1 MIICF
6 VLLRSRASGR
16 SWRVF
21 RRRGRPSP
29 RGNQPGAEDE
39 KTLRV
44 TLHADD
50 ATHRY
55 VAIHLRSLEGTC
67 VGRLWLEGM
76 TQVQRVTARDMGREV
91 TAEDLCT
98 MDGGYVKAALRMDS
112 VPRGW
117 PIILITDGQNTQ
129 KAGKLRKN
137 WHAVETH
144 ATAYADLVLAVRSAY
159 FIGNPA
165 SSFSANVV
173 MIRRALGAAP
183 TSTNLRV
190 MDFPRPGSYNEQFA

>member
-1 MIICF
+1 MPTTRQVAALGCYI
-6 VLLRSRASGR
+6 VASTLL
-16 SWRVF
+16 VV
-21 RRRGRPSP
+21 
-29 RGNQPGAEDE
+29 
-39 KTLRV
+39 TLRV
-44 TLHADD
+44 GPDPG
-50 ATHRY
+50 
-55 VAIHLRSLEGTC
+55 E
-67 VGRLWLEGM
+67 
-76 TQVQRVTARDMGREV
+76 
-91 TAEDLCT
+91 
-98 MDGGYVKAALRMDS
+98 
-112 VPRGW
+112 
-117 PIILITDGQNTQ
+117 

>member
-1 MIICF
+1 M
-6 VLLRSRASGR
+6 
-16 SWRVF
+16 
-21 RRRGRPSP
+21 
-29 RGNQPGAEDE
+29 
-39 KTLRV
+39 
-44 TLHADD
+44 D
-50 ATHRY
+50 A
-55 VAIHLRSLEGTC
+55 
-67 VGRLWLEGM
+67 
-76 TQVQRVTARDMGREV
+76 
-91 TAEDLCT
+91 
-98 MDGGYVKAALRMDS
+98 

-117 PIILITDGQNTQ
+117 PVLLVHDGQNKQ
-129 KAGKLRKN
+129 KVGKLRKN

-190 MDFPRPGSYNEQFA
+190 MDFPRPGSFNEQFA

>member
-1 MIICF
+1 MLITISILKRGTDGRLTCP
-6 VLLRSRASGR
+6 RSAESPR
-16 SWRVF
+16 SAATSS
-21 RRRGRPSP
+21 RRRS
-29 RGNQPGAEDE
+29 
-39 KTLRV
+39 
-44 TLHADD
+44 
-50 ATHRY
+50 
-55 VAIHLRSLEGTC
+55 
-67 VGRLWLEGM
+67 
-76 TQVQRVTARDMGREV
+76 
-91 TAEDLCT
+91 
-98 MDGGYVKAALRMDS
+98 YVKAALRMDA

-190 MDFPRPGSYNEQFA
+190 MDFPRPGSFNEQFA

>member
-1 MIICF
+1 M
-6 VLLRSRASGR
+6 
-16 SWRVF
+16 
-21 RRRGRPSP
+21 
-29 RGNQPGAEDE
+29 
-39 KTLRV
+39 
-44 TLHADD
+44 
-50 ATHRY
+50 
-55 VAIHLRSLEGTC
+55 
-67 VGRLWLEGM
+67 
-76 TQVQRVTARDMGREV
+76 
-91 TAEDLCT
+91 TAEDLCS
-98 MDGGYVKAALRMDS
+98 MDGAYVKAALRMDA

-144 ATAYADLVLAVRSAY
+144 ATAYADLVLAVQSAY

-190 MDFPRPGSYNEQFA
+190 MDFPRPGSFNERFA

>member
-1 MIICF
+1 M
-6 VLLRSRASGR
+6 
-16 SWRVF
+16 
-21 RRRGRPSP
+21 
-29 RGNQPGAEDE
+29 
-39 KTLRV
+39 
-44 TLHADD
+44 
-50 ATHRY
+50 
-55 VAIHLRSLEGTC
+55 
-67 VGRLWLEGM
+67 EGM
-76 TQVQRVTARDMGREV
+76 TQVQRVTARHMGRDV
-91 TAEDLCT
+91 TEEDLCT
-98 MDGGYVKAALRMDS
+98 MDGAYVKAALRMDA
-112 VPRGW
+112 VPKGW

-173 MIRRALGAAP
+173 MIRRALGASV

>member
-1 MIICF
+1 MPTTRRVAALGCYI
-6 VLLRSRASGR
+6 VASTLL
-16 SWRVF
+16 VV
-21 RRRGRPSP
+21 
-29 RGNQPGAEDE
+29 
-39 KTLRV
+39 TLRV
-44 TLHADD
+44 GPDPGGGGVVQHQRLFEKFQ
-50 ATHRY
+50 ATEPFVGVVVEKY
-55 VAIHLRSLEGTC
+55 QATKPLRIAYDPVMCS
-67 VGRLWLEGM
+67 
-76 TQVQRVTARDMGREV
+76 
-91 TAEDLCT
+91 
-98 MDGGYVKAALRMDS
+98 MDGAYVKAALRMDA

-137 WHAVETH
+137 WGAVETH

>member
-1 MIICF
+1 MKG
-6 VLLRSRASGR
+6 LRSHSAELKGLILAQIVMRPQPGLR
-16 SWRVF
+16 EMVKRV
-21 RRRGRPSP
+21 SP
-29 RGNQPGAEDE
+29 RGP
-39 KTLRV
+39 
-44 TLHADD
+44 
-50 ATHRY
+50 Y

-76 TQVQRVTARDMGREV
+76 TQVQRVTSRHMGRAV
-91 TAEDLCT
+91 TAEDLCN
-98 MDGGYVKAALRMDS
+98 MDGGYVKAALRMDA

-117 PIILITDGQNTQ
+117 PIVLITDGQNTQ

-137 WHAVETH
+137 WGAVETH

-183 TSTNLRV
+183 ESSNLRV
-190 MDFPRPGSYNEQFA
+190 MDFPRPASFNEQFA